1 MPLMEHSFIIDCR
14 SRAEMVFTDS
24 DTGNAGQNLCHVMDG
39 FIRIKVFAIGN
50 DRDESGDGAIQC
62 LSHFFRESIEPEKQI
77 RYLEKEGV
85 PATAHTIDQL
95 NDCNEAQVVWPD
107 PKMKREYHQ
116 MKAERDVSI
125 EKIYG
130 FKSENDGLKNEND
143 RRRSRLDLLKEKYPE
158 MYHEITS
165 TFIRKQ
171 ER

>member
-1 MPLMEHSFIIDCR
+1 
-14 SRAEMVFTDS
+14 
-24 DTGNAGQNLCHVMDG
+24 
-39 FIRIKVFAIGN
+39 
-50 DRDESGDGAIQC
+50 
-62 LSHFFRESIEPEKQI
+62 
-77 RYLEKEGV
+77 
-85 PATAHTIDQL
+85 
-95 NDCNEAQVVWPD
+95 
-107 PKMKREYHQ
+107 MKREYNQ